1 MEYHYLIVLLV
12 HLDGHSHCAHR
23 YYGLYSGQKGN
34 SFGVP
39 IWTDNQACATFVVTS
54 DASMEGFGSTF
65 EFTGALA
72 RAQRSVWFYVD
83 DSMEVNENHG
93 RSQFVLSLSFC
104 S

>member
-1 MEYHYLIVLLV
+1 
-12 HLDGHSHCAHR
+12 
-23 YYGLYSGQKGN
+23 
-34 SFGVP
+34 
-39 IWTDNQACATFVVTS
+39 
-54 DASMEGFGSTF
+54 MEGFGSTF